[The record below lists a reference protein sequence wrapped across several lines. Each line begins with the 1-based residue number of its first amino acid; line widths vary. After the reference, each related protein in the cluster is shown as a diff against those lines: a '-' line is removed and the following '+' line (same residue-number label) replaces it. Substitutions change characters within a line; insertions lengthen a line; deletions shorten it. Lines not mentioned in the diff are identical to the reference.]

1 MSSAERDARMVELVE
16 SLRQSPV
23 IGTLRF
29 SVEMSRNAH
38 RDAAAEVRRTLAATD
53 KELATS
59 AVNEQFE
66 EAYSLLLELL
76 GGPRV

>member
-1 MSSAERDARMVELVE
+1 MCSVRGADTLDLVAK
-16 SLRQSPV
+16 LRQSPV
-23 IGTLRF
+23 IDTLLF
-29 SVEMSRNAH
+29 TIETSRNAH